1 MNLHLID
8 MQLEDI
14 AQVTKLAEQLGYP
27 CTIEQMTSRFSFL
40 HKHPDHGLF
49 VVREDARVL
58 GWVHVNRDS
67 ASLLSE
73 PRAEITALV
82 VDESERGKKIGILLL
97 QKAEAWAK
105 SQGLSL
111 VRLRSNI
118 KRTDAHRFYLRENYK
133 IQKTWHLFVK
143 ELS

>member
-14 AQVTKLAEQLGYP
+14 EKVTKLAKQLGYP
-27 CTIEQMTSRFSFL
+27 STPEQIRERFAAI

-49 VVREDARVL
+49 VVREDDRLL

-82 VDESERGKKIGILLL
+82 VDETERGKKLGTLLL
-97 QKAEAWAK
+97 QKAETWAK
-105 SQGLSL
+105 SQDLTL
-111 VRLRSNI
+111 VRLRSNL
-118 KRTDAHRFYLRENYK
+118 KRTDAHRFYLREGYE

>member
-14 AQVTKLAEQLGYP
+14 EQVTKLAEQLGYP
-27 CTIEQMTSRFSFL
+27 CTPQQMTSRFSLL
-40 HKHPDHGLF
+40 HKHADHGLF
-49 VVREDARVL
+49 VVKEDARVL

-73 PRAEITALV
+73 PRAEVTALV
-82 VDESERGKKIGILLL
+82 VDESMRGQKIGSLLL

-105 SQGLSL
+105 SQGLAL
-111 VRLRSNI
+111 VRLRSNL
-118 KRTDAHRFYLRENYK
+118 KRTEAHRFYLREGYQ
-133 IQKTWHLFVK
+133 IQKSWHLFVK
-143 ELS
+143 EIM